1 MNRHAL
7 ALAFVA
13 GVTLFFLL
21 FVNCATAEWV
31 AQATATPTSVN
42 HLPVV
47 TRNYPSASQ
56 RLQPGDLEYLG
67 AFRLPDA
74 ADRPRTFAYG
84 GNAMTFNPN
93 GDPSGAGDGFPGSLF
108 VMGHDRLPYG
118 ELPDG
123 NQVAEVS
130 IPAAISMTD
139 VSQLNQATFLQGFH
153 NVAGSFFAGLDE
165 IPRVGI
171 QYLDTPATGP
181 KIHLAWGQHLQEDP
195 QYAIASHAW
204 FDLNLASPD
213 VRGTWFIGSQ
223 SLYSVNGYMLEIP
236 AAWADQYTHGRYLGT
251 GRYRD
256 GGWSGMGPALFAY
269 CPWIDASGTPAP
281 SGAHLQ
287 ETVLLL
293 YENSY
298 NTPDIER
305 CLSGYQHPD
314 EWEGGAWISTNTG
327 KAAVLFAGTKGTG
340 AKYWYGFINPAGP
353 EYPCVEEEMVGQ
365 FTICRL
371 ANGAA
376 CPATDLIECAG
387 HTSNRG
393 WWSTHFDALFIL
405 YDPAD
410 LARVA
415 TGQAQPWEPQ
425 PYAILDIDEH
435 LFLNP
440 AGIEPDLL
448 GTGVQRRYRIGDV
461 TFDRRHGLLY
471 VMELFADQVKPVVH
485 VWRVQ

>member
-74 ADRPRTFAYG
+74 ADRPRTLAYG

-181 KIHLAWGQHLQEDP
+181 KIHLA
-195 QYAIASHAW
+195 
-204 FDLNLASPD
+204 
-213 VRGTWFIGSQ
+213 
-223 SLYSVNGYMLEIP
+223 
-236 AAWADQYTHGRYLGT
+236 
-251 GRYRD
+251 
-256 GGWSGMGPALFAY
+256 
-269 CPWIDASGTPAP
+269 
-281 SGAHLQ
+281 
-287 ETVLLL
+287 
-293 YENSY
+293 
-298 NTPDIER
+298 
-305 CLSGYQHPD
+305 
-314 EWEGGAWISTNTG
+314 
-327 KAAVLFAGTKGTG
+327 
-340 AKYWYGFINPAGP
+340 
-353 EYPCVEEEMVGQ
+353 
-365 FTICRL
+365 
-371 ANGAA
+371 
-376 CPATDLIECAG
+376 
-387 HTSNRG
+387 
-393 WWSTHFDALFIL
+393 
-405 YDPAD
+405 
-410 LARVA
+410 
-415 TGQAQPWEPQ
+415 
-425 PYAILDIDEH
+425 
-435 LFLNP
+435 
-440 AGIEPDLL
+440 
-448 GTGVQRRYRIGDV
+448 
-461 TFDRRHGLLY
+461 
-471 VMELFADQVKPVVH
+471 
-485 VWRVQ
+485 